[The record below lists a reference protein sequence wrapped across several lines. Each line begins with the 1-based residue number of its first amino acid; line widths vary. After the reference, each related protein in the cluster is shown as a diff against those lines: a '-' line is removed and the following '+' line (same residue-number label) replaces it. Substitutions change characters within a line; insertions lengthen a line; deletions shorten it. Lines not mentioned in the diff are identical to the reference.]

1 MRSGGYSGS
10 MHMSVRICTNAW
22 NNSSNVQG
30 SQPQVFTEAAV
41 RSTTTPSSGQVNR
54 SQHAV
59 PTDAQ
64 QQPDSNL
71 LQQAATMLA
80 HEHVSHPASPKLKHG
95 SFTQLL
101 EADDGDVNSPRS
113 QTQSARC
120 HEQEAAKHKKHHRGG
135 AYGARVPSHLIEK
148 IKQRVL
154 HQKEPCRPETQS
166 LQQQPH
172 TRQTARSSSLSSQ
185 LAQEPQPSLLA
196 AARPRIP
203 KPNRKASNSIS
214 HLQNQLWGRVRS
226 STPNISKKHKAGVL
240 HQPPA
245 VKHIT
250 HCTLEEAMHRLD
262 LTNIVFKGIPKE
274 IRPVTASPQTP
285 AADLSW
291 QPHLSQ
297 QLRSQL
303 PHASCPS
310 YVSVLQAHHL
320 HVLHTQA
327 APHEAVLTPVIAPH
341 AQFTASAT
349 AASKHDSQGAD
360 MPDTTHIS
368 LPNCNF
374 RQAGIQPKLGRG
386 AHEAAQT
393 RPAEP
398 CQPYADEALPSPSG
412 AAQVS
417 MLICPMEMSL
427 SAPAHPVEGSTHGLH
442 ALQSLP
448 EHDGRQAAM
457 TSVAQV
463 TPLTELL
470 MAESPVQP
478 HNSNSTGS
486 KEQTK
491 SMEAFVDN
499 STLVMVPPAAAL
511 PLSVVLPT
519 SLQAPQNSTV
529 RGEDFPMTPA
539 LQSGS
544 SSCLQ
549 EAMPIAARR
558 AASLP
563 AAPLTMIPVSSAA
576 GQISPAQM
584 LNHDQPVD
592 FLPADETLDSP
603 VSHSN
608 HVTAC
613 TEQVGFGAII
623 ASASAVLATLNAGA
637 RHLSLNSAAHASGS
651 LDARYTKVGIPAY
664 PLPSAVVI
672 YSYVSYKLVTLT
684 YQHWSKQMTVSL
696 LKSLLNSVSS
706 AMVNKQASVFTKL
719 KPSCNY
725 AGSAVMSPCV
735 CRLPAGSLT
744 RHAGGT

>member
-1 MRSGGYSGS
+1 
-10 MHMSVRICTNAW
+10 MHISVRICTNAW

-30 SQPQVFTEAAV
+30 SQPQVFTDAAV

-54 SQHAV
+54 SQRAV

-64 QQPDSNL
+64 QQPDSDL

-80 HEHVSHPASPKLKHG
+80 HEHVPHPASPKLKHG

-113 QTQSARC
+113 QTQSAGC
-120 HEQEAAKHKKHHRGG
+120 HEQEAAIFIENKKHHRGG

-166 LQQQPH
+166 TQQQAH
-172 TRQTARSSSLSSQ
+172 TRHTARSSSLSTQ
-185 LAQEPQPSLLA
+185 LAQEPQPSLLGA
-196 AARPRIP
+196 AGPRTP
-203 KPNRKASNSIS
+203 KPNRKASNSIR
-214 HLQNQLWGRVRS
+214 HLQNQLWGRARS

-274 IRPVTASPQTP
+274 VRPVTASPQTP
-285 AADLSW
+285 AAALSW

-297 QLRSQL
+297 QWRSQL

-320 HVLHTQA
+320 HIPHTQA
-327 APHEAVLTPVIAPH
+327 APHEAVLTPVIALH

-349 AASKHDSQGAD
+349 AASQHDSQAAGPHQ
-360 MPDTTHIS
+360 MPDTAHTS

-374 RQAGIQPKLGRG
+374 RRADILPKFGRG
-386 AHEAAQT
+386 ADEAAQT
-393 RPAEP
+393 RPAEA
-398 CQPYADEALPSPSG
+398 CQPSADEELPSPLG

-417 MLICPMEMSL
+417 MLNCPMEMSL
-427 SAPAHPVEGSTHGLH
+427 SAPAHPDEGSTHGLH
-442 ALQSLP
+442 ALKSLP

-470 MAESPVQP
+470 MAGSPTQP
-478 HNSNSTGS
+478 HHSNSTGS
-486 KEQTK
+486 EEQTK
-491 SMEAFVDN
+491 PMEAFADN

-519 SLQAPQNSTV
+519 SLQAPQNSTA

-558 AASLP
+558 APSLP

-584 LNHDQPVD
+584 LNHDQPSE

-608 HVTAC
+608 PVTAC

-637 RHLSLNSAAHASGS
+637 THLSLNPAAHASGS

-672 YSYVSYKLVTLT
+672 CSYVSYKLVTLT
-684 YQHWSKQMTVSL
+684 YQYWSKQMTVSL
-696 LKSLLNSVSS
+696 LKSLLNSVPS
-706 AMVNKQASVFTKL
+706 ALVNKQASVFTKL
-719 KPSCNY
+719 KPSCNH

-744 RHAGGT
+744 RHADGT